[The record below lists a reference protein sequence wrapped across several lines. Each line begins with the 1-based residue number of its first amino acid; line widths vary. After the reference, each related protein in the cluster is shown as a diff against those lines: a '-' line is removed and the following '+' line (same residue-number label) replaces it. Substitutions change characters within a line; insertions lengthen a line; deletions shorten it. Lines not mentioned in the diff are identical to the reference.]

1 MTLQKLIFMKII
13 YTFLFLILTGSM
25 LLGQNFHVY
34 NINSDE
40 YPLIKAKFY
49 VTDTENKQIT
59 QFVPAEF
66 QIVENMIQRS
76 IRDIECGTDP
86 VFNRISTVLTIDV
99 SGSMK
104 GQRLEW
110 VKSAA
115 SQWIEQ
121 MDTIN
126 EETAI
131 TTFDDEALLYS
142 DFRVNKG
149 LLLQSIASLEIR
161 NGTNYKNAFLDPYAG
176 ALDVARRAN
185 YKPII
190 IFLTDGIGLSDFNPN
205 DIVKKAKELGAVVYS
220 ISIDISLPQEMK
232 SVSDATGGQYFEN
245 INSQEKLIDVYNIIR
260 KIAINTSPCDI
271 SWFSEGCLTGRIAD
285 IKYIPLNLT
294 KKVSYDSPGEKFPE
308 FEYVLDD
315 GFAYFECEKQST
327 YILKLKAV
335 NGDINIKG
343 INKNGS
349 VAICTDFTA
358 SFVNRK
364 VPFTLAKDSILEI
377 SINYDPTDNKFKIC
391 EFEIDASSCLN
402 NNFNAVSN
410 CLNSA
415 PSGVPINI
423 IRPNGGEV
431 FKAISKE
438 KILWNGTPQN
448 SNIMIDFS
456 LDSGRSWNLVNFGKM
471 YNMSDWN
478 IPNVD
483 SDNCLVRVKK
493 ISDSTGR
500 KIYDANIDKSD
511 VKRISWNKRGNVFAI
526 ITDTNSIKLFNSI
539 TGEKINEFYMDTDT
553 SKFIDVQFLPDGA
566 RLYVT
571 NPNGLFMLNVLN
583 KKFVQLNN
591 LTGEIELSKD
601 ESIITVTNADSIS
614 IMDVL
619 TRDILNVI
627 KRPLV
632 NGKISD
638 AAISNDSRMIAFS
651 VDSNG
656 ISDSIYIHQKSTT
669 WKVTSSYT
677 MTDTTEKHSYKNIEW
692 SYDDKNIFT
701 TSVISSIRFIELW
714 DITTKKKE
722 IKLFRP
728 PTRISDID
736 ASSIENLLVTIDH
749 GSKVNVWEIVDNN
762 GKKELQEKYNFTSKS
777 LINNTIEWSPDYTRF
792 VVGTDGLSTENLL
805 AVYSVRP
812 YPEYEDISDSVFSI
826 KQTVLNVNDIDLGT
840 VLVGQ
845 TKDSTVSNLLNY
857 NFEYTY
863 QIDSVNITGIDKD
876 VFSVS
881 NSPKLPYFA
890 NSTNQPNFEFGFTP
904 NKEANFTA
912 KLNIY
917 TQFGLKS
924 INIHAKGVKPL
935 LQVENYNF
943 GEVLITKDS
952 TIRKKSILN
961 NGSSKLKINKIY
973 LVGPSDKF
981 FNLLDA
987 TGNVVNE
994 IIDIEI
1000 NPKEDFDVSIKFL
1013 PLIAEIENARLR
1025 VEFINESN
1033 TLEIA
1038 NINLYG
1044 EGINPKLEF
1053 SNSIN
1058 FGYVICDETKIE
1070 KITIYNKGK
1079 GSITISDIKLNS
1091 PNFNILNNFNFN
1103 IVLKQ
1108 KDSLSFDVEF
1118 MPVDN
1123 GILKDSILVFT
1134 NELETKFRTIYLN
1147 ARKLNTS
1154 FIVEGNNNLIGA
1166 DNNVVILETFKV
1178 INNGKTDLNWDT
1190 PYKSADGKIEVL
1202 SVVPNATLQGDTA
1215 IVSYRFNGGNK
1226 GETFKFKFAPQPYC
1240 ADSIDINIDIKNTQP
1255 TLFTNFET
1263 EYHLVCEDSLTIK
1276 IPVTNIGE
1284 EELNISNIRF
1294 ENDDSNLFTI
1304 DKKTM
1309 VLQESKS
1316 DTITVT
1322 FTTSNVGVYKTD
1334 LVFIS
1339 NDSKSPNGKLTKS
1352 ITVKKDISS
1361 FDIIE
1366 KDIQFVFNGLNN
1378 PGNKAFTITNTGSIP
1393 IRWNFKPLVGF
1404 SVLSIIPNVAQ
1415 PGQSSEVT
1423 VYYNGP
1429 NDISSE
1435 NYLFAID
1442 SCSNQDSILF
1452 KVISA
1457 GNGTA
1462 LLILPIK
1469 ESRKIGERF
1478 NYPITLTNSNKLEE
1492 AGVTSISGQLFFN
1505 HSLMRP
1511 TQLVSRIVNGYRII
1525 PFEITNLEKGSVLN
1539 IEMEALWGNDSCTS
1553 VAMDSLKANG
1563 NTTDIEIGQ
1572 EIGIFCVSNLCYEGG
1587 VRLIDLSVELSA
1599 SVKYINNNIT
1609 DELNIELN
1617 IIEKGI
1623 TEINIYD
1630 FNSRK
1635 IKVVSNV
1642 EIPLGVNNLRNNI
1655 SDISDGIYMVEI
1667 KTPSISIYRK
1677 LIIVR

>member
-1 MTLQKLIFMKII
+1 MTLQKLIFMKIF
-13 YTFLFLILTGSM
+13 YTFLFLILTGST

-34 NINSDE
+34 NVNSDD
-40 YPLIKAKFY
+40 YPIIKAKFY
-49 VTDTENKQIT
+49 VTDTDNKQIT

-66 QIVENMIQRS
+66 QIVENMVLRTV
-76 IRDIECGTDP
+76 RDIECNGDP

-115 SQWIEQ
+115 SQWIKQ
-121 MDTIN
+121 MDSLN

-142 DFRVNKG
+142 DFKVNKS
-149 LLLQSIASLEIR
+149 LLLQSIASLQIR

-190 IFLTDGIGLSDFNPN
+190 IFLTDGIGLSDFNPK
-205 DIVKKAKELGAVVYS
+205 DIVKKAEELGAVVYS

-245 INSQEKLIDVYNIIR
+245 INSQEKLIEVYNIIR
-260 KIAINTSPCDI
+260 KIAISTSPCDI

-308 FEYVLDD
+308 FEYIIDD

-327 YILKLKAV
+327 YTLRLKAL
-335 NGDINIKG
+335 NGDIKVKG
-343 INKNGS
+343 INKNSGN
-349 VAICTDFTA
+349 AICSDFTT

-364 VPFTLAKDSILEI
+364 VPFTLEKDSILEI
-377 SINYDPTDNKFKIC
+377 LITYYPTDNKFKIC
-391 EFEIDASSCLN
+391 EFEIDASSCQN
-402 NNFNAVSN
+402 SKFNAVSN

-431 FKAISKE
+431 FKAVSKE

-448 SNIMIDFS
+448 SNILIDYS
-456 LDSGRSWNLVNFGKM
+456 LDSGRSWSLVNSGKM
-471 YNMSDWN
+471 YNVSDWN
-478 IPNVD
+478 IPNVE

-493 ISDSTGR
+493 ISDNAGR

-511 VKRISWNKRGNVFAI
+511 VKRISWNKRGNIFAI
-526 ITDTNSIKLFNSI
+526 LTDTNSIKLYNSI
-539 TGEKINEFYMDTDT
+539 TGEKVNEFFMDTDT
-553 SKFIDVQFLPDGA
+553 SRFIDVQFFPDGA

-571 NPNGLFMLNVLN
+571 NPAGLFMFNILN
-583 KKFVQLNN
+583 KKFVQLNS
-591 LTGEIELSKD
+591 LTGELELSKD
-601 ESIITVTNADSIS
+601 ESILTVTNADNIS
-614 IMDVL
+614 IMDVQ
-619 TRDILNVI
+619 TREILNVI
-627 KRPLV
+627 KRPII

-651 VDSNG
+651 VDSSG
-656 ISDSIYIHQKSTT
+656 ISDSIYVHEKSTT

-677 MTDTTEKHSYKNIEW
+677 MTDTSEKHSYKNIDW
-692 SYDDKNIFT
+692 SYDDKFLFT

-714 DITTKKKE
+714 DVATKKKE

-728 PTRISDID
+728 PTRISDIE
-736 ASSIENLLVTIDH
+736 ASKIENLLVTVDH
-749 GSKVNVWEIVDNN
+749 GSKVNVWEVVDIG
-762 GKKELQEKYNFTSKS
+762 GKKELQEKYSFISKS

-792 VVGTDGLSTENLL
+792 VVGTDGLASENLL

-812 YPEYEDISDSVFSI
+812 YPEYEDISDNVFSI
-826 KQTVLNVNDIDLGT
+826 RKTVLEINDIDLGT

-845 TKDSTVSNLLNY
+845 TKDSTVSNLLKY
-857 NFEYTY
+857 NFDYSF
-863 QIDSVNITGIDKD
+863 QIDSVNITGNDKG

-881 NSPKLPYFA
+881 NSPSLPTIA
-890 NSTNQPNFEFGFTP
+890 NKSHQPNFEFGFTP

-917 TQFGLKS
+917 TQFGVKT
-924 INIHAKGVKPL
+924 INIFAKGVKPIV
-935 LQVENYNF
+935 QVENYNF

-952 TIRKKSILN
+952 TIRKQSILN
-961 NGSSKLKINKIY
+961 NGLSKLKIQKIY
-973 LVGPSDKF
+973 LVGPSDKYF
-981 FNLLDA
+981 SLLDA
-987 TGNVVNE
+987 MGNVINE
-994 IIDIEI
+994 IVDIEI
-1000 NPKEDFDVSIKFL
+1000 NPKENYDVSIKFL
-1013 PLIAEIENARLR
+1013 PLIPEIENARLR
-1025 VEFINESN
+1025 VEYIDESN
-1033 TLEIA
+1033 TTAIVY
-1038 NINLYG
+1038 INLYG

-1053 SNSIN
+1053 SNSVN
-1058 FGYVICDETKIE
+1058 FGSVICDETSIE

-1079 GSITISDIKLNS
+1079 GNITISDIKLNS
-1091 PNFNILNNFNFN
+1091 TNFKILNNFNFN

-1108 KDSLSFDVEF
+1108 KDSLTFDVEF
-1118 MPVDN
+1118 KPVDN
-1123 GILKDSILVFT
+1123 GIIKDSILIFT
-1134 NELETKFRTIYLN
+1134 NELESSFRTIYLN
-1147 ARKLNTS
+1147 ARKLSTS

-1190 PYKSADGKIEVL
+1190 PYKSADGKIEVI
-1202 SVVPNATLQGDTA
+1202 SIVPNATLQGDTA
-1215 IVSYRFNGGNK
+1215 IVSYRFNGGDR
-1226 GETFKFKFAPQPYC
+1226 GEIFKFKFAPKPSC
-1240 ADSIDINIDIKNTQP
+1240 ADSIEINIDIKNTQP

-1263 EYHLVCEDSLTIK
+1263 EYHIVCEDSLTIK

-1284 EELNISNIRF
+1284 EELNITNIRV
-1294 ENDDSNLFTI
+1294 ENDDSNLFTV
-1304 DKKTM
+1304 DKKIM

-1316 DTITVT
+1316 DTLTLT
-1322 FTTSNVGVYKTD
+1322 FATNNAGTYNTN

-1339 NDSKSPNGKLTKS
+1339 NDSKSANGKLSKS
-1352 ITVKKDISS
+1352 IKVRKDISD

-1366 KDIQFVFNGLNN
+1366 NDIQFIYNGLNN
-1378 PGNKAFTITNTGSIP
+1378 PGNKAFTITNTGTIP
-1393 IRWNFKPLVGF
+1393 IRWNFKPLAGF
-1404 SVLSIIPNVAQ
+1404 SVLSVIPNVAQ

-1423 VYYNGP
+1423 IYYNGP

-1435 NYLFAID
+1435 NYLFAND

-1452 KVISA
+1452 KVVTA

-1462 LLILPIK
+1462 LLSIPRK

-1492 AGVTSISGQLFFN
+1492 AGVTSISGQLIFN

-1511 TQLVSRIVNGYRII
+1511 TQLNSRIENGFRII
-1525 PFEITNLEKGSVLN
+1525 PFEIAKLDKGSVLN

-1563 NTTDIEIGQ
+1563 NTTDIVIGQ
-1572 EIGIFCVSNLCYEGG
+1572 EVGVFCVNDLCYEGG

-1599 SVKYINNNIT
+1599 TVKYINNNIT

-1623 TEINIYD
+1623 TEISIFD
-1630 FNSRK
+1630 FNGRK
-1635 IKVVSNV
+1635 IKVLLNQ
-1642 EIPLGVNNLRNNI
+1642 EIPIGINNLRSNI
-1655 SDISDGIYMVEI
+1655 SDISEGIYMVEI
-1667 KTPSISIYRK
+1667 KTPSIIIYKK
-1677 LIIVR
+1677 LIFVR